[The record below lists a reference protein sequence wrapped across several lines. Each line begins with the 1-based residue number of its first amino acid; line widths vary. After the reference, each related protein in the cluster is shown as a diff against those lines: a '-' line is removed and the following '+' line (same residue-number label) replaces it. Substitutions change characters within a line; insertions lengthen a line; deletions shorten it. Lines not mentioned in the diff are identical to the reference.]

1 MFRMVLSLFRRL
13 AKFLLSLIAVYFIV
27 ILMIMLA
34 FRWLPVPTSAFIVQ
48 HNIQVALGQRNVDY
62 VHYEWKAFTKISPQL
77 ALAVI
82 AAEDQRF
89 PYHAGIDFRAIRAA
103 LKASR
108 GKPRGASTITQQVVK
123 NLFLWEKRSYFRKG
137 LEAVLA
143 MMLELVWS
151 KERILEVYLNI
162 AQFGKQEYGVAAA
175 SEKLLKA
182 DAAHLSRR
190 QAALLA
196 GVLPSPS
203 IMRVDKPNSRLKKRQ
218 RWIERQMKQLGGV
231 RYLQNL

>member
-1 MFRMVLSLFRRL
+1 MFRMVLSLFRWL
-13 AKFLLSLIAVYFIV
+13 AKFLLSLVVFYFLLILV
-27 ILMIMLA
+27 IMFAL
-34 FRWLPVPTSAFIVQ
+34 RWLPVPTSAFMIQ
-48 HNIQVALGQRNVDY
+48 HNIQVALGERQVDY
-62 VHYEWKAFTKISPQL
+62 AQYEWQTFSEISPQL

-89 PYHAGIDFRAIRAA
+89 PHHDGVDFQAIRAA
-103 LKASR
+103 LQANR

-137 LEAVLA
+137 LEAILA
-143 MMLELVWS
+143 IMLELVWS

-162 AQFGKQEYGVAAA
+162 AQFGKQEYGVAIA
-175 SEKLLKA
+175 SKKLLGA
-182 DAAHLSRR
+182 DAGNLSRK

-196 GVLPSPS
+196 GVLPSPRV
-203 IMRVDKPNSRLKKRQ
+203 MRVDKPNRRLRKRQ

-231 RYLQNL
+231 RYLLNL

>member
-1 MFRMVLSLFRRL
+1 MFRMVLSLFRWL
-13 AKFLLSLIAVYFIV
+13 AKFTLRLIIFYFLLILV
-27 ILMIMLA
+27 IMFAL
-34 FRWLPVPTSAFIVQ
+34 RWLPVPTSAFMVQ
-48 HNIQVALGQRNVDY
+48 HNIQVVLGERQVDY
-62 VHYEWKAFTKISPQL
+62 AQYEWQAFSEISPQL
-77 ALAVI
+77 ALAAI

-89 PYHAGIDFRAIRAA
+89 PHHHGVDFRAIRAA
-103 LKASR
+103 LKANR

-137 LEAVLA
+137 LEAILA

-162 AQFGKQEYGVAAA
+162 AQFGKQEYGVAIA
-175 SEKLLKA
+175 SKKFLGA
-182 DAAHLSRR
+182 DAENLSRK

-196 GVLPSPS
+196 GVLPSPQV
-203 IMRVDKPNSRLKKRQ
+203 MRADKPNRRLIKRQ

-231 RYLQNL
+231 RYLLNL